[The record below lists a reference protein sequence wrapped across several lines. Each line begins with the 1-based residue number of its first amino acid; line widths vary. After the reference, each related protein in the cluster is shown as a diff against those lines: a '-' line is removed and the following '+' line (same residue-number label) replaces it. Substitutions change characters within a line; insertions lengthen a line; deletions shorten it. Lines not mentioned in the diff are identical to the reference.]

1 MSPIPIIAIG
11 CLTSQPERRPGGVW
25 NGSNLPPMN
34 IGLFY
39 ILKIMSK
46 HIIVLLFRVH
56 GMATGWKNDYNWYIK
71 LSLIR
76 SVAVRLS
83 SAVRYRHQTP
93 FSFCLTLNCIF
104 FPVLLVSE
112 LTQRATD
119 GLKPAGIAQIISATS
134 FDIDHAS

>member
-1 MSPIPIIAIG
+1 M
-11 CLTSQPERRPGGVW
+11 
-25 NGSNLPPMN
+25 
-34 IGLFY
+34 
-39 ILKIMSK
+39 
-46 HIIVLLFRVH
+46 
-56 GMATGWKNDYNWYIK
+56 
-71 LSLIR
+71 R

-112 LTQRATD
+112 LTQRAAD
-119 GLKPAGIAQIISATS
+119 GLKPVGIAQIISATS